1 MLEQITPAQFSEW
14 STQHGTADKKALIID
29 VREPNE
35 WAIVSL
41 PPAAA
46 DAPYDVLHLSMG
58 SIPGELNQLDP
69 DRPTAFL
76 CHHGQRSN
84 MVGLFLQQNGFTQ
97 LANIQGGIDAW
108 ALIEPSLPRY

>member
-14 STQHGTADKKALIID
+14 STQHGTASQKALLID

-35 WAIVSL
+35 WALVSL
-41 PPAAA
+41 PAAAA
-46 DAPYDVLHLSMG
+46 DAPYEILYLSMG
-58 SIPGELNQLDP
+58 SVPGELNELDP

-76 CHHGQRSN
+76 CHHGQRSH
-84 MVGLFLQQNGFTQ
+84 MVAMFLQQNGFTR

-108 ALIEPSLPRY
+108 SQIDPSLVRY